1 VRLRRFPRPSARY
14 VALTAA
20 LATALVLGGGCTNDP
35 FDPGSLPNA
44 RPVARIFVTSG
55 PGDTLNAT
63 SYYRRTFRWSGS
75 DADGWVEKFYVSI
88 RTQHGTPAPWDTTAR
103 TDTTTV
109 RTDTTMTFTTDDQG
123 HAEATVLVVCRDDR
137 GALSDTVT
145 QYIPLRNFPPVINF
159 QADFDTVRW
168 SYGAANFRLFAL
180 DLDGNET
187 LDDSLLY
194 RLDTADTTIVRA
206 TGSPGADPSLCWVK
220 KAFDDPLGRTFSI
233 ALKGTPPAAAR
244 TLTVSVRDEAR
255 SDARLRWTWKV
266 LEARGPV
273 LLVADAG
280 PSTFTT
286 CYRPVMDALF
296 GTGQWSLY
304 NLGSPLVDRSLSGVS
319 PELYYVGLPDKP
331 WVLLESLRQFPVV
344 LWYTG
349 GGSSLNLK
357 GSVDPLKSYL
367 TPPPDPATGLPEAPA
382 GRLMLVSKAVVGIS
396 SNLPADFVKT
406 VLGLK
411 TGAAPPADFV
421 VPIGKRALGQRV
433 TLPFFTAILSTNR
446 QAIGVERLTLTGT
459 EALYRLENYQYSP
472 DGRPPYDPIVVTRK
486 PPAAQAPLASALVMS
501 LQLEF
506 FDQAQVVL
514 ALRALLRNELGVT
527 LP

>member
-1 VRLRRFPRPSARY
+1 MRLRRSLRPSARG

-20 LATALVLGGGCTNDP
+20 LATVLALVLGGGCTNDP

-63 SYYRRTFRWSGS
+63 SYYHRTFRWSGS
-75 DADGWVEKFYVSI
+75 DADGRVVEYYVSI
-88 RTQHGTPAPWDTTAR
+88 ETQHGTPAPWDTTAR
-103 TDTTTV
+103 TDTT
-109 RTDTTMTFTTDDQG
+109 MTFTTDDLG
-123 HAEATVLVVCRDDR
+123 HAEATVRVACRDDR

-206 TGSPGADPSLCWVK
+206 VGSPGADPALCWVK

-255 SDARLRWTWKV
+255 SDARLHWTWKV

-273 LLVADAG
+273 LLVADSG
-280 PSTFTT
+280 PSTFNTF
-286 CYRPVMDALF
+286 YRPVMNALF
-296 GTGQWSLY
+296 GAEQWSLY
-304 NLGSPLVDRSLSGVS
+304 NVGSPLVGQELAGVS
-319 PELYYVGLPDKP
+319 PELFYVGLPDKS

-357 GSVDPLKSYL
+357 GSVDPLTRYL
-367 TPPPDPATGLPEAPA
+367 APPTDPATGLPEAPA
-382 GRLMLVSKAVVGIS
+382 GRLMLVSKALVGVYT
-396 SNLPADFVKT
+396 NLPPGFVT
-406 VLGLK
+406 SVLGVS
-411 TGAAPPADFV
+411 TVAAPPADFV

-433 TLPFFTAILSTNR
+433 TLPAFAAVSATNR
-446 QAIGVERLTLTGT
+446 QAIGVQLRTGT
-459 EALYRLENYQYSP
+459 EALYKLENYQYSP
-472 DGRPPYDPIVVTRK
+472 DGRPPYEPIVVTRK
-486 PPAAQAPLASALVMS
+486 PTAAQAPLASALVMS

-506 FDQAQVVL
+506 FDQAQVTL

>member
-1 VRLRRFPRPSARY
+1 MRLRRFPRPSARS

-20 LATALVLGGGCTNDP
+20 LATVLALVLGGGCTNDP
-35 FDPGSLPNA
+35 FDPDSLPNA
-44 RPVARIFVTSG
+44 RPVARIFVTSA
-55 PGDTLNAT
+55 PGETLNAT
-63 SYYRRTFRWSGS
+63 SYFRRTFRWSGS
-75 DADGWVEKFYVSI
+75 DADGRVVEYHVSI
-88 RTQHGTPAPWDTTAR
+88 ETQRGTPAPWDTTAR
-103 TDTTTV
+103 TDTT
-109 RTDTTMTFTTDDQG
+109 MTFTTDDVG
-123 HAEATVLVVCRDDR
+123 HAEATVRVACRDDR

-206 TGSPGADPSLCWVK
+206 SGSPGADPALCWVK

-244 TLTVSVRDEAR
+244 TLTISVRDEAH
-255 SDARLRWTWKV
+255 SEARLNWTWKV

-280 PSTFTT
+280 PSTFTAF
-286 CYRPVMDALF
+286 YRPVMDALL
-296 GTGQWSLY
+296 GAGQWSLY
-304 NLGSPLVDRSLSGVS
+304 NVGSPLVDRSLSGVS
-319 PELYYVGLPDKP
+319 PELYYVGLPDRP

-357 GSVDPLKSYL
+357 NSVEPLKSYL
-367 TPPPDPATGLPEAPA
+367 TPPPNPATGLPEAPA
-382 GRLMLVSKAVVGIS
+382 GRLVLVSKSIIGVS
-396 SNLPADFVKT
+396 SNLPADFVKS
-406 VLGLK
+406 VLGVS
-411 TGAAPPADFV
+411 TVAAPPADFV
-421 VPIGKRALGQRV
+421 VPIGKQALGQRV
-433 TLPFFTAILSTNR
+433 TLPPFTAISSTNR
-446 QAIGVERLTLTGT
+446 QAIGVKLLTGT
-459 EALYRLENYQYSP
+459 EALYKLEYYQYSP

-486 PPAAQAPLASALVMS
+486 PPAATAPLASVLVMS
-501 LQLEF
+501 LQLEY

-514 ALRALLRNELGVT
+514 ALRALLLNELGVM

>member
-1 VRLRRFPRPSARY
+1 VRLRCLPRPSARR

-20 LATALVLGGGCTNDP
+20 LATALALVLGGGCTNDP
-35 FDPGSLPNA
+35 FDPGSLPNE

-55 PGDTLNAT
+55 TGDTLNAT

-75 DADGWVEKFYVSI
+75 DADGRVETFYVSI
-88 RTQHGTPAPWDTTAR
+88 RTQHGTPAPWDTTTR

-109 RTDTTMTFTTDDQG
+109 RTDTTMTFTTDDLG
-123 HAEATVLVVCRDDR
+123 HAEATVFVVCRDDR

-145 QYIPLRNFPPVINF
+145 QYIPLQNFPPVINF

-194 RLDTADTTIVRA
+194 RLDTADTTVVRA
-206 TGSPGADPSLCWVK
+206 IGSPGADPALCWVK

-233 ALKGTPPAAAR
+233 ALKATPPAAAR
-244 TLTVSVRDEAR
+244 RLTVLVRDEAR
-255 SDARLRWTWKV
+255 SETPFHWTWKV

-280 PSTFTT
+280 PGTFNTF
-286 CYRPVMDALF
+286 YRPVMDALF
-296 GTGQWSLY
+296 GAEQWSLY
-304 NLGSPLVDRSLSGVS
+304 NLGSPLVERALAGAS
-319 PELYYVGLPDKP
+319 PELFYVGLPDKS

-357 GSVDPLKSYL
+357 GSVDPLTRYL
-367 TPPPDPATGLPEAPA
+367 VPPPDPATGLPEAPA
-382 GRLMLVSKAVVGIS
+382 GRLMLVSKALVGAYA
-396 SNLPADFVKT
+396 NLPPDFVKSMLGVNT
-406 VLGLK
+406 V
-411 TGAAPPADFV
+411 AAPPSDFL
-421 VPIGKRALGQRV
+421 VPAGKRALGQRV
-433 TLPFFTAILSTNR
+433 TLPAFTAISTTNR
-446 QAIGVERLTLTGT
+446 QAIGVQPLTGT
-459 EALYRLENYQYSP
+459 EALYRLESFQYSP
-472 DGRPPYDPIVVTRK
+472 DGRPPYDPIVATRK
-486 PPAAQAPLASALVMS
+486 PPAAQASLATALVLS
-501 LQLEF
+501 LQLEY
-506 FDQAQVVL
+506 FDQAQVTL